1 MLIKL
6 KAAVILLFIF
16 VSSSFADVHVMC
28 SSFPVY
34 DFARAIVGTSGHV
47 RLLLRPGTEPHE
59 FEPSMM
65 DIKDINDYD
74 VFVYTGK
81 YLEHWAEKI
90 SRSINKDIVI
100 IDASKN
106 IELVNNDPHIWLDG
120 INASSMLMNIFMG
133 IIQADK
139 LKADYYSDNLRE
151 YLTKLHELDGEFMSL
166 PRNKAIVFAG
176 EFSLGYFVRRYG
188 LDYISAYDGEN
199 EPGARKIAQVIKY
212 IRDNNVKYIFSD
224 YEVSAITRSIADQ
237 TGAEILIFNT
247 GHAAG
252 ESDDY
257 LEIMKQNLENLKLA
271 LND

>member
-6 KAAVILLFIF
+6 KAAVILLLYLAT
-16 VSSSFADVHVMC
+16 SAFADVNVMC

-34 DFARAIVGTSGHV
+34 DFARAIIKNSGHV

-59 FEPSMM
+59 FEPSAM
-65 DIKDINDYD
+65 DIKAINDYD

-90 SRSINKDIVI
+90 TRSINKDII
-100 IDASKN
+100 IVDASKN

-120 INASSMLMNIFMG
+120 INASSMLMNIYMG
-133 IIQADK
+133 IIQSDK
-139 LKADYYSDNLRE
+139 LHADYYSDNLRE
-151 YLTKLHELDGEFMSL
+151 YLTKLAELDGEFMIL
-166 PRNKAIVFAG
+166 PKNKAVVFAG
-176 EFSLGYFVRRYG
+176 EFSLAYFLKRYG

-212 IRDNNVKYIFSD
+212 IQDKGIKYIFSD

-237 TGAEILIFNT
+237 TGTEILIFNT
-247 GHAAG
+247 AHAAG
-252 ESDDY
+252 ENDDY
-257 LEIMKQNLENLKLA
+257 LEIMTQNLENLKRA